1 MAGTAILRKLTIA
14 TAIGGKSQILEIAQ
28 QGRPSKDAPEGAFVP
43 LLRVVGRVFKA
54 KPGSVSR
61 QMPNGETIDSEFVKL
76 IGEFS
81 ATNLETGETFPN
93 VAECI
98 LPNFVADS
106 IASAMK
112 SGADSVDFAV
122 ELTVRF
128 KEKAATMYEFG
139 CNSLIPVAK
148 ASSVSDIEARLA
160 SLGIES
166 TPPRK
171 LLAAPKAEAAAAP
184 APAPEA
190 KPKKK

>member
-1 MAGTAILRKLTIA
+1 MSGTAILRKLTIA
-14 TAIGGKSQILEIAQ
+14 TAVGGKETLLDIAR
-28 QGRPSKDAPEGAFVP
+28 QGKPSKEAAEGAFVP
-43 LLRVVGRVFKA
+43 MLRVIGRVFKA

-61 QMPNGETIDSEFVKL
+61 TMPNGETIDSEFVKL

-81 ATNLETGETFPN
+81 ATNLETGEVFPN

-122 ELTVRF
+122 ELTIRF

-148 ASSVSDIEARLA
+148 ASSVNDIEARLA
-160 SLGIES
+160 SLGIEA

-171 LLAAPKAEAAAAP
+171 LLAAPKADAAP
-184 APAPEA
+184 AAEA